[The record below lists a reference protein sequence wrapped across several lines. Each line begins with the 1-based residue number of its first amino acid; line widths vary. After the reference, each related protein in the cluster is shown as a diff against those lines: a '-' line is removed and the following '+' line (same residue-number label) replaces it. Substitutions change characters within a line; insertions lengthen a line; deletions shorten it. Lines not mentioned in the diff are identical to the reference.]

1 MPGRALDPDAPTMS
15 FNDPLRD
22 VEPQAAAAAIRVLLL
37 PVSFEGVSDV
47 LVGHPRSDVRHREE
61 DLLRLGLCADRD
73 GGPFGAELDRVSDEV
88 REHTQNQVALAR
100 YDTRGRRRRGDQP
113 DVLLDGDHAK
123 QLYGGL
129 DQGRGVL
136 RLRNRCQHPT
146 GFKASFP
153 FAFELRLRY
162 ALEGGALVLSAEL
175 ANLDATPFPYALGFH
190 PYLLAPL
197 AGGARERCRVRL
209 PAGTRLTSSDS
220 WRTIGRAAAPDRT
233 IVASDPELPRSIVLA
248 DSGARAL
255 EVEDES
261 AGIATRV
268 SVEGSDSS
276 FPTWVAWSAAT
287 DAPYICLEPWTD
299 APNALNRAGTRTI
312 ASGERHRYRM
322 TISLRPL

>member
-1 MPGRALDPDAPTMS
+1 MAHESAAASRLVGLEDGDARALVYPEQGFQLHGFATPVPGQAGGRPVAAVFAPAGGGEPPDRRYGNPVLFPAAGVTYGPEEARWSWKGRTLPMQQHGWA
-15 FNDPLRD
+15 RD
-22 VEPQAAAAAIRVLLL
+22 AYWHVEALDARSVTGLLI
-37 PVSFEGVSDV
+37 PS
-47 LVGHPRSDVRHREE
+47 
-61 DLLRLGLCADRD
+61 
-73 GGPFGAELDRVSDEV
+73 
-88 REHTQNQVALAR
+88 
-100 YDTRGRRRRGDQP
+100 
-113 DVLLDGDHAK
+113 
-123 QLYGGL
+123 
-129 DQGRGVL
+129 
-136 RLRNRCQHPT
+136 T